1 MFKIT
6 NGGLLKREPKY
17 TGLIFGQ
24 PGTGK
29 STLAVSA
36 SRPLLIDLDLG
47 AQRIATKDRAR
58 ADIVICESLNELN
71 EIITAPELKNYDTI
85 IIDTFGQIIDL
96 IIRDKFR
103 GSMSPG
109 KWGIIKSDFMQI
121 VNTLRMAGKSVLFL
135 AHESE
140 EKNDEKIIKRPQC
153 QGKAKDELMKVLDFI
168 GYLHSGI
175 NGGRI
180 LEFGED
186 ESFYAKNTYGFKAKY
201 VLPDVKVNQND
212 FWAAVIE
219 KQIADFIA
227 EQEVADQELYGKICT
242 LENEIKKIKSIPE
255 IEKFLET
262 LKDDDS
268 LSTGAILKLKKS
280 VIEQAEQNNIIY
292 DSEQKKWIEKKD

>member
-6 NGGLLKREPKY
+6 NGGLLKRTPTY
-17 TGLIFGQ
+17 TGLVFGQ

-36 SRPLLIDLDLG
+36 TRPLLIDLDLG

-58 ADIVICESLNELN
+58 ADVVVCESLNELN

-85 IIDTFGQIIDL
+85 IIDTFGQIVDL

-121 VNTLRMAGKSVLFL
+121 VNTLRLAGKSVLFL

-186 ESFYAKNTYGFKAKY
+186 ESFYAKNTYGFNAKY
-201 VLPDVKVNQND
+201 TLPDVKLNQND
-212 FWAAVIE
+212 FWATVIE
-219 KQIADFIA
+219 TQIKNYIE
-227 EQEVADQELYGKICT
+227 EQENADQALFTKLTELEK
-242 LENEIKKIKSIPE
+242 EIKTLKTISE
-255 IEKFLET
+255 IEKFLEKIKT
-262 LKDDDS
+262 ES
-268 LSTGAILKLKKS
+268 ELSGGAIVKLKKL
-280 VIEQAEQNNIIY
+280 VLEQAESNNIIY
-292 DSEQKKWIEKKD
+292 DSETKKWLEKK

>member
-6 NGGLLKREPKY
+6 NGGLLKRTPTY
-17 TGLIFGQ
+17 TGLVFGQ

-36 SRPLLIDLDLG
+36 TRPLLIDLDLG

-58 ADIVICESLNELN
+58 ADVVVCESLNELN

-85 IIDTFGQIIDL
+85 IIDTFGQIVDL

-121 VNTLRMAGKSVLFL
+121 VNTLRLAGKSVLFL

-186 ESFYAKNTYGFKAKY
+186 ESFYAKNTYGFNAKY
-201 VLPDVKVNQND
+201 TLPDVKLNQND
-212 FWAAVIE
+212 FWATVIE
-219 KQIADFIA
+219 TQIKNYIE
-227 EQEVADQELYGKICT
+227 EQENADQALFTKLTELEK
-242 LENEIKKIKSIPE
+242 EIKTLKTIPE
-255 IEKFLET
+255 IEKFLEKIKT
-262 LKDDDS
+262 ES
-268 LSTGAILKLKKS
+268 ELSGGAIVKLKKL
-280 VIEQAEQNNIIY
+280 VLEQAESNNIIY
-292 DSEQKKWIEKKD
+292 DSETKKWLEKK